1 MIAHER
7 TASNSTWNV
16 GEALEKP
23 VEMAREYP
31 LASMLLVFGVGV
43 GVGCLLGQALAGP
56 LTQMIQPQPT
66 MSERLGR
73 QMLDYV
79 SSVLPESIARQLPR

>member
-7 TASNSTWNV
+7 TASNSTWTV
-16 GEALEKP
+16 GEALERP
-23 VEMAREYP
+23 AQMAREYP
-31 LASMLLVFGVGV
+31 LPSMLLVFGVGLGV
-43 GVGCLLGQALAGP
+43 GVLLGQALAGP
-56 LTQMIQPQPT
+56 LTHMMQPAPT

-79 SSVLPESIARQLPR
+79 GSVLPESIARQLPR